1 MKKIFNI
8 TFILF
13 SIAVFSQKKVAKQIQ
28 IHTNQVNIYTTGL
41 DDLKI
46 ENSNK
51 DIVEVILYAESYDD
65 QLVTITEN
73 SNEVNINFDIENK
86 HIILVDDVLYTG
98 RSIRAA
104 LDAIN
109 AYGRPKSV
117 ELVTLINRKYNREVP
132 IQPDYTGEDI
142 DTRAYDYVKVDWKD
156 DQCRV
161 WIITDKTE

>member
-1 MKKIFNI
+1 M
-8 TFILF
+8 
-13 SIAVFSQKKVAKQIQ
+13 
-28 IHTNQVNIYTTGL
+28 
-41 DDLKI
+41 
-46 ENSNK
+46 
-51 DIVEVILYAESYDD
+51 
-65 QLVTITEN
+65 
-73 SNEVNINFDIENK
+73 
-86 HIILVDDVLYTG
+86 VDDVLYTG

-132 IQPDYTGEDI
+132 IQPDYIGEDI